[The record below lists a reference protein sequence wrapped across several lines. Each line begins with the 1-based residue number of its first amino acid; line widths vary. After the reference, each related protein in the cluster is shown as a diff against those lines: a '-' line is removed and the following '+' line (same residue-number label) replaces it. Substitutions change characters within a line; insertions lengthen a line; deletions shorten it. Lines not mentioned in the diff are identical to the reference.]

1 MVYQTSPTADV
12 LIANLQITG
21 SAVQCSYSDSTV
33 LGALCIPQELVT
45 GLPTEPHIQPNIGT
59 IILTRI
65 KLIIEANNSGDPWK
79 INWISILSL
88 EIDASNL
95 SLTHQPT
102 KQTPFQQ

>member
-1 MVYQTSPTADV
+1 VVYQTSPTADV

-21 SAVQCSYSDSTV
+21 LVLLYSVPDSTV